1 MKIVITGA
9 TGLIGR
15 QLALRLRRDGHEIV
29 AWVRSEERARQQL
42 GAEVCLISEDGAQRG
57 GPSLEAA
64 VSRADAV
71 INLAGEPIASGRW
84 SAPRKT
90 AIYDSRINLT
100 RRLVNA
106 MEIAQRRPSVLISA
120 SAVGFYGDRGAEKI
134 DEEFPAGEGFLADVC
149 RDWEDEARAAE
160 SLGVRVVLPRIG
172 IVLARDGGALAKML
186 PPFRAGLG
194 GPLGDGRQF
203 MPWIHLDDLV
213 ELLATA
219 LTDGRYRGA
228 LNATG
233 PTPVTNRVFSKTL
246 GRVLRRP
253 AFFRVPGPMLSIAL
267 GQLAQAVL
275 QGQRAEPKRLGQL
288 GFAFRF
294 GTIDA
299 ALRDLLT
306 ADDTVEIERL
316 DDPALIPQSD
326 YTAKRRPR
334 YLMRQRTVIDAPID
348 QVFPFFSQ
356 AANLGAITPPGMS
369 FAIQTPAPIAM
380 GQGTVIDYRIKL
392 GPLPMPWRTVIER
405 WEPGVC
411 FVDAQHRGPYRCWWH
426 EHHFR
431 ADGHRTIMEDRVY
444 YAPPLGLLGRIA
456 NRLFIAPML
465 KLIFGYRRR
474 AIRQRFGEAP
484 LRPALAAA

>member
-1 MKIVITGA
+1 MNILITGA

-15 QLALRLRRDGHEIV
+15 HLTLRLRRDGHEIV
-29 AWVRSEERARQQL
+29 AWVRDEQRARQQL
-42 GAEVCLISEDGAQRG
+42 GAEVCLISAGSATSG
-57 GPSLEAA
+57 GPSLEVA
-64 VSRADAV
+64 VGRADAV
-71 INLAGEPIASGRW
+71 INLAGEPIADGRW
-84 SAPRKT
+84 SAKRKA

-106 MEIAQRRPSVLISA
+106 IEVAERRPEVLVSA
-120 SAVGFYGDRGAEKI
+120 SAVGFYGDRGGEKI
-134 DEEFPAGEGFLADVC
+134 DEEFPPGEGFLADVC

-160 SLGVRVVLPRIG
+160 ALGVRVSIPRIG

-186 PPFRAGLG
+186 PPFRAGVG

-203 MPWIHLDDLV
+203 MPWIHLEDLV
-213 ELLATA
+213 ELLALAVTA
-219 LTDGRYRGA
+219 RRYRGPF
-228 LNATG
+228 NATA
-233 PTPVTNRVFSKTL
+233 PNPVTNRVFAKAL

-253 AFFRVPGPMLSIAL
+253 AIFRVPGPMLSIAL
-267 GQLAQAVL
+267 GQLSAAVL
-275 QGQRAEPKRLGQL
+275 QGQRAEPKRLESL

-294 GTIDA
+294 DRVEE
-299 ALRDLLT
+299 ALRDLL
-306 ADDTVEIERL
+306 ADDDTVEIERL
-316 DDPALIPQSD
+316 GRESTLPAGE
-326 YTAKRRPR
+326 YVAKRRPR
-334 YLMRQRTVIDAPID
+334 YLLRQRTVVDAPLD
-348 QVFPFFSQ
+348 EVFSFFSK
-356 AANLGAITPPGMS
+356 AENLGAITPPGMS

-380 GQGTVIDYRIKL
+380 GQGTTIDYRIKL
-392 GPLPMPWRTVIER
+392 GPVPMPWRTVIER

-431 ADGHRTIMEDRVY
+431 ADGDRTVMEDRVY
-444 YAPPLGLLGRIA
+444 YAPPLGILGRIA

-474 AIRQRFGEAP
+474 AIRQRFGEAA